1 MVNEEIVGG
10 LISALSRGE
19 PLEKAMMTFFNA
31 GYKKEEIEGSAKEVY
46 NQLGP
51 QVMGIKGSLQDTINE
66 IASKA
71 GAAKKNEENK
81 ENSESDQ
88 DNFQDSLQ
96 IQKPSPA
103 KNPNIDN
110 KKKDNRIP
118 QNISNYGKPNF
129 NNQYQ
134 NAEDITN
141 KIVSAIKGLK
151 QVNIPSR
158 IEIVQR
164 SIDTKPSTVIQKVSD
179 YSVSPPKSVSKSVT
193 YVLIAVLI
201 LLLGALAAV
210 FLFKADL
217 IKLFN
222 NIGLG

>member
-46 NQLGP
+46 TQLGP
-51 QVMGIKGSLQDTINE
+51 QAMGVKGSLQDTINE

-134 NAEDITN
+134 NADDITN

-179 YSVSPPKSVSKSVT
+179 YSAAPPKSVSKSVT
-193 YVLIAVLI
+193 YVLIAILI

>member
-19 PLEKAMMTFFNA
+19 SLEKAMMTFFNA
-31 GYKKEEIEGSAKEVY
+31 GYKKEEIEISAKEVY

-51 QVMGIKGSLQDTINE
+51 QAMGVKGSLQDTINE
-66 IASKA
+66 IALKA
-71 GAAKKNEENK
+71 GVDKKNEENK
-81 ENSESDQ
+81 ENSEPEEE
-88 DNFQDSLQ
+88 NFQDSLQ
-96 IQKPSPA
+96 IQKPSP
-103 KNPNIDN
+103 KKTPDINNL
-110 KKKDNRIP
+110 KKDNRAP
-118 QNISNYGKPNF
+118 QNNSQYGRNNY

-134 NAEDITN
+134 SADDITN
-141 KIVSAIKGLK
+141 KIVNAIKGLK

-158 IEIVQR
+158 IEIVQKN
-164 SIDTKPSTVIQKVSD
+164 IDSKPSTVVQKVSD
-179 YSVSPPKSVSKSVT
+179 YSVGPPKSASKSLT
-193 YVLIAVLI
+193 YVLIAILI

-210 FLFKADL
+210 FLFKAEL

>member
-1 MVNEEIVGG
+1 
-10 LISALSRGE
+10 
-19 PLEKAMMTFFNA
+19 MMTFFNA